1 MNHATPQP
9 IPTGWLEAIEESD
22 AQFEAGQI
30 VPLSLVLA
38 EIQDT
43 IAHIEAKLATDPAA
57 PKANSTPPKP

>member
-9 IPTGWLEAIEESD
+9 LPSGWLEAIEESD
-22 AQFEAGQI
+22 AQLAAGQL

-43 IAHIEAKLATDPAA
+43 IAHIEAKLAADPAA